1 MNKYSDFVLDIDIEF
16 FANQILE
23 EVLLALEDLKGY
35 SGVGTDGDPYC
46 TASWNAALVAARE
59 LIIERFSIQ
68 QNILQNDRNTAEN
81 IVNSEKSE

>member
-46 TASWNAALVAARE
+46 TASWNASLVAARE

-68 QNILQNDRNTAEN
+68 RKI
-81 IVNSEKSE
+81 S